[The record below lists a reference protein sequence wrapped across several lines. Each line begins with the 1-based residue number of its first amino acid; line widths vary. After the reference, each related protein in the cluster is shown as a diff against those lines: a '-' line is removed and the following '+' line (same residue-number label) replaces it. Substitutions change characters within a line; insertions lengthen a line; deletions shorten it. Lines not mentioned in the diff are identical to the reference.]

1 MKPVTF
7 QIGRR
12 ALDHFVYNN
21 IPKSKLRGM
30 PAVIDLSY
38 VEKVYLLYKYCI
50 KYSINGTLLF
60 ILLWQIICKF
70 LYKVLMILTPYLFN
84 QFRVAADFFL
94 KNILRASIW
103 TLTFDQ
109 LFSCT
114 PFRLEKSSVTTPLK
128 IDLAL
133 YRGQGAQNLND
144 PIYRAKI
151 THWWDL
157 YEH

>member
-1 MKPVTF
+1 MLALKTLKPVTF
-7 QIGRR
+7 EIGRR
-12 ALDHFVYNN
+12 AQTILFIIIFPSQNFAAYRQSS
-21 IPKSKLRGM
+21 IYP
-30 PAVIDLSY
+30 Y
-38 VEKVYLLYKYCI
+38 VEKVHILYKYCI

-70 LYKVLMILTPYLFN
+70 LYKVLMILTPYLTN
-84 QFRVAADFFL
+84 SRVAADFFL

-114 PFRLEKSSVTTPLK
+114 PFRLEKSPVTTPLK

-133 YRGQGAQNLND
+133 YRGQGAQILND

-151 THWWDL
+151 TH
-157 YEH
+157 

>member
-1 MKPVTF
+1 
-7 QIGRR
+7 
-12 ALDHFVYNN
+12 
-21 IPKSKLRGM
+21 
-30 PAVIDLSY
+30 
-38 VEKVYLLYKYCI
+38 
-50 KYSINGTLLF
+50 
-60 ILLWQIICKF
+60 
-70 LYKVLMILTPYLFN
+70 MILTPYLTN
-84 QFRVAADFFL
+84 SRVAADFFL

-114 PFRLEKSSVTTPLK
+114 PFRLEKSPVTTPLK

-151 THWWDL
+151 TH
-157 YEH
+157 